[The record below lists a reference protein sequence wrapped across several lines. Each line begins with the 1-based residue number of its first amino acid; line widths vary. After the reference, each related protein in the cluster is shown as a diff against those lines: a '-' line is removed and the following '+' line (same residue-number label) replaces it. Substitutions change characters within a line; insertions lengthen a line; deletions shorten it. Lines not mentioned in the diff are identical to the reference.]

1 VGGGVVRHAFKQVDV
16 FTARPFE
23 GNPVAVVLDADD
35 VDDAAMQRVAAWTN
49 LSETTF
55 VLRPTSAAA
64 DYRLRIFTPAHEIPF
79 AGHPTIGSAHAIL
92 EVGGFGR
99 ERRTLTQ
106 ECAAGL
112 LPLTVEDDGGQ
123 RRIFVR
129 VPEPRVARE
138 CDGAR
143 DAILGALR
151 ARFAATPA
159 PLAIAVGPVWLVVRL
174 ETPEAVGRLAPDLT
188 AVAALSRELELSG
201 ITVFALGGQDDTAV
215 RVRSF
220 APAGGVP
227 EDPVCGSGNAAVA
240 AFLAL
245 TGLIRETG
253 PTYVASQGTEL
264 GRRGRVFVRVRAEG
278 REIEIGGAAVTAVDG
293 HIEC

>member
-1 VGGGVVRHAFKQVDV
+1 MHAFKQVDV
-16 FTARPFE
+16 FTGRAFE

-35 VDDAAMQRVAAWTN
+35 VEPAAMQRLAAWTN

-55 VLRPTSAAA
+55 VLRPESPEA
-64 DYRLRIFTPAHEIPF
+64 DYRVRIFTPAAEIPF

-92 EVGGFGR
+92 EARWFGR
-99 ERRTLTQ
+99 VRRTLTQ
-106 ECAAGL
+106 ECGAGL
-112 LPLTVEDDGGQ
+112 LPLTVEDDDGE

-129 VPEPRVARE
+129 VPEARVARE

-143 DAILGALR
+143 EAIIGALR
-151 ARFAATPA
+151 ARIAATPA

-174 ETPEAVGRLAPDLT
+174 ETPEALGRLAPDLA
-188 AVAALSRELELSG
+188 AVAALSRELGLTG
-201 ITVFALGGQDDTAV
+201 ITAFALGGPEGAAL

-220 APAGGVP
+220 APAIGIP

-240 AFLAL
+240 AFLAM
-245 TGLIRETG
+245 TGLLRETG
-253 PTYVASQGTEL
+253 PNYTASQGTEL

-293 HIEC
+293 HIKC